1 MANDLLDPVLC
12 DLHVL
17 GPSVAFWIVGN
28 LLGRQRISQQSSLY
42 ARYSRYRA

>member
-17 GPSVAFWIVGN
+17 GRSVAFWIVGN
-28 LLGRQRISQQSSLY
+28 LLGRQRISQRLY
-42 ARYSRYRA
+42 ARNSRYRA